1 MSGEFKLKMSLK
13 NPSQK
18 IRISDSN
25 KVTIYQNN
33 VCVEDFYVS
42 KEKFDSIDLIMSYIL
57 EESTNSQDY
66 VIYKDI
72 KETNKE
78 KVTVIANIIKNV
90 SLKEFL
96 ILSNNLK
103 IIEEEKTDII
113 PKEVLKMIEYSDFG
127 FVLTTRNKIYRF
139 LGKNKILLKLEEF
152 SSKSL
157 LPLFSCNKK
166 IFIDYNYDKNIYQV
180 IKDNEVIYENVDIT
194 NVFDYLDEYKIE
206 NKKITEYE
214 DLICI
219 DCESRGM
226 LNEIS
231 KNSNFSLNLLEGFN
245 DTLFNFNKD
254 LNNTSKI
261 YISHVPYV
269 SKNNNSL
276 LVIPKIEEYTIDLV
290 NDIEFKISNL
300 TLKVKSL
307 NNKEISLKAI
317 SKSNILMD
325 KKVVNKNDVLTF
337 KMNEEHVFSLDSKE
351 GIETWNFKFKKETFK
366 KEYRRIHFE
375 KIKQILE
382 RKDEFKKLT
391 TLEKYETYKALVLF
405 LYFINQKQDEAKLDE
420 LYSLLDSNLYEEF
433 ITDYNIKEVEKN
445 TTFKSFN
452 DKKIFVEKVNFV
464 DTLVKYNFLS
474 YPRYIFSTVS
484 YFDKDKIMKEF
495 DYIFNKMITKETFK
509 EYLIKLFEQNSLY
522 QKVSKNFEY
531 MLNLLSNMYYVDI
544 KNGEDKKYY
553 IEKLVID
560 NTKEDD
566 LSYNISVLLSA
577 YIKDEKLR
585 EEYLEDLQDKY
596 TKGELKEP
604 IYNKALEVIVK

>member
-33 VCVEDFYVS
+33 VCVEDFYIS

-57 EESTNSQDY
+57 EKSTNSQDY

-464 DTLVKYNFLS
+464 DTLIKYNFLS

-604 IYNKALEVIVK
+604 IYNKMLEVND

>member
-33 VCVEDFYVS
+33 VCVEDFYIS

-103 IIEEEKTDII
+103 IIEEEKNDII

-452 DKKIFVEKVNFV
+452 DKKIFVEKANFV

-604 IYNKALEVIVK
+604 IYNKTLEVND

>member
-33 VCVEDFYVS
+33 VCVEDFYIS

-231 KNSNFSLNLLEGFN
+231 KNSNFSLNLLQGFN

-307 NNKEISLKAI
+307 NNKEISLKAM

-604 IYNKALEVIVK
+604 IYNKMLEVND

>member
-33 VCVEDFYVS
+33 VCVEDFYIS

-103 IIEEEKTDII
+103 IIEEEKNDII

-307 NNKEISLKAI
+307 NNKEISLKAM
-317 SKSNILMD
+317 SKSNILID

-433 ITDYNIKEVEKN
+433 ITDYNIKKVEKN

-464 DTLVKYNFLS
+464 DTLIKYNFLS

-604 IYNKALEVIVK
+604 IYNKMLEVND

>member
-33 VCVEDFYVS
+33 VCVEDFYIS
-42 KEKFDSIDLIMSYIL
+42 KEKFDSIDLIMSYTL

-307 NNKEISLKAI
+307 NNKEISLKAM
-317 SKSNILMD
+317 SKSNILID

-604 IYNKALEVIVK
+604 IYNKMLEVND

>member
-42 KEKFDSIDLIMSYIL
+42 KEKFDSIDLIMSYTL

-206 NKKITEYE
+206 NKKIIEYE

-261 YISHVPYV
+261 YISHVPYI

-276 LVIPKIEEYTIDLV
+276 LVIPKIEEYTVDLV

-300 TLKVKSL
+300 ILKVKSL
-307 NNKEISLKAI
+307 NNKEISLKAM
-317 SKSNILMD
+317 SKSNILID

-452 DKKIFVEKVNFV
+452 DKKIFVEKANFV

-484 YFDKDKIMKEF
+484 YFDKDKIIKEF

-604 IYNKALEVIVK
+604 IYNKTLEVND

>member
-33 VCVEDFYVS
+33 VCVEDFYIS

-103 IIEEEKTDII
+103 IIEEEKNDII
-113 PKEVLKMIEYSDFG
+113 PKEVFKMIEYSDFG

-307 NNKEISLKAI
+307 NNKEISLKAM
-317 SKSNILMD
+317 SKSNILID

-445 TTFKSFN
+445 TIFKSFN

-566 LSYNISVLLSA
+566 LSYNISVLLSP

-604 IYNKALEVIVK
+604 IYNNMLEVND

>member
-33 VCVEDFYVS
+33 VCVEDFYIS

-72 KETNKE
+72 KETNEE

-307 NNKEISLKAI
+307 NNKEISLKAM

-604 IYNKALEVIVK
+604 IYNKILEVND

>member
-72 KETNKE
+72 KETNEE

-166 IFIDYNYDKNIYQV
+166 IFVDYNYDKNIYQV

-604 IYNKALEVIVK
+604 IYNNMLEVND

>member
-33 VCVEDFYVS
+33 VCVEDFYIS

-166 IFIDYNYDKNIYQV
+166 IFVDYNYDKNIYQV

-307 NNKEISLKAI
+307 NNKEISLKAM
-317 SKSNILMD
+317 SKSNILID

-604 IYNKALEVIVK
+604 IYNKILEVND

>member
-33 VCVEDFYVS
+33 VCVEDFYIS

-72 KETNKE
+72 KETNEE

-166 IFIDYNYDKNIYQV
+166 IFVDYNYDKNIYQV

-194 NVFDYLDEYKIE
+194 NVFNYLDEYKIE

-317 SKSNILMD
+317 SKSNILID

-464 DTLVKYNFLS
+464 DTLIKYNFLS

-604 IYNKALEVIVK
+604 IYNKMLEVND

>member
-33 VCVEDFYVS
+33 VCVEDFYIS

-72 KETNKE
+72 KETNEE

-464 DTLVKYNFLS
+464 DTLIKYNFLS

-604 IYNKALEVIVK
+604 IYNKMLEVND

>member
-33 VCVEDFYVS
+33 VCVEDFYIS
-42 KEKFDSIDLIMSYIL
+42 KEKFDSIDLIMSYTL

-103 IIEEEKTDII
+103 IIEEEKNDII

-452 DKKIFVEKVNFV
+452 DKKIFVEKANFV

-604 IYNKALEVIVK
+604 IYNKTLEVND

>member
-33 VCVEDFYVS
+33 VCVEDFYIS

-261 YISHVPYV
+261 YISHVPNV
-269 SKNNNSL
+269 SKNKNTL

-307 NNKEISLKAI
+307 NNKEISLKAM
-317 SKSNILMD
+317 SKSNILID

-464 DTLVKYNFLS
+464 DTLIKYNFLS

-604 IYNKALEVIVK
+604 IYNKMLEVND